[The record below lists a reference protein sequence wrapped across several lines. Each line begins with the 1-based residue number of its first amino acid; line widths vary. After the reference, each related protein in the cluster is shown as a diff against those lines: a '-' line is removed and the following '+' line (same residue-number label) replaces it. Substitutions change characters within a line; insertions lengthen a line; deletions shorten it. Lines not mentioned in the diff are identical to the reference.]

1 MMQKLCQQM
10 FMIIATI
17 CPAPELMHGA
27 QWGLFEERN
36 SVYPKPGSEG
46 SSLNPFNTET
56 GSFEPGS
63 GNFSA
68 PHNWTPYYIIA
79 GIVTVIAGGVMGY
92 KKYMQSQCEKTI
104 KKLQRYRETI
114 EQIATRYTQE
124 DHSLITPEQL
134 EQRFTTNQGQQPSN
148 PSIQQKLANVKLD
161 LSQIEQLIA
170 TIKTAKASW
179 KDYNPHQEAINTHA
193 DALLLIADESYKLL
207 KLLEHD
213 VAQGI
218 EPINLRILYHQ
229 IKTSFQQIIDNL
241 EYPKQLEQLIRLK
254 FTKEDYPYPHITCTA
269 QAKKAFGDLQAAE
282 LKVQSPKFSSFVQ
295 ESCALRT
302 KLQNLG
308 QKIAGTETFRQQLI
322 EKNRAQEIHA
332 QTVAAQQHARAEET
346 RARAEIER
354 VIEARRAND
363 LKEAELRQREKER
376 EAQIAQTLATAANAV
391 SHSSCNQKISALEQA
406 NATQRHNL
414 LRAQEEVN
422 RLTAVIRS
430 LQDSTNTMT
439 SNQSS
444 LVAKIQAQLN
454 KLEQEI
460 TRPPFNPESIETDND
475 QPGSPTQFMKWHQAI
490 LNKLKALRKE
500 LGSINNR

>member
-1 MMQKLCQQM
+1 MIHKLCQQM
-10 FMIIATI
+10 LMIIATI
-17 CPAPELMHGA
+17 CPTPGLMHSSQYHMHPNLGA
-27 QWGLFEERN
+27 
-36 SVYPKPGSEG
+36 EG
-46 SSLNPFNTET
+46 APRSSNPFNT
-56 GSFEPGS
+56 
-63 GNFSA
+63 A
-68 PHNWTPYYIIA
+68 PHNWTPYYIITGLTA
-79 GIVTVIAGGVMGY
+79 AVVGGIAAY

-104 KKLQRYRETI
+104 KKLQGYRETI

-148 PSIQQKLANVKLD
+148 PSIQQKLTNIKLD

-170 TIKTAKASW
+170 TIKTEKASW

-207 KLLEHD
+207 KSLEHD
-213 VAQGI
+213 VAQGV

-229 IKTSFQQIIDNL
+229 IKTSFQQVLDNL

-254 FTKEDYPYPHITCTA
+254 FTKEDYPYPHITCAA
-269 QAKKAFGDLQAAE
+269 QAKKAFTDLHAAE
-282 LKVQSPKFSSFVQ
+282 LKVQSSKFSSFVQ
-295 ESCALRT
+295 ESCTLRT

-332 QTVAAQQHARAEET
+332 QTVAAQQHARAEEQ
-346 RARAEIER
+346 RARNEIER
-354 VIEARRAND
+354 KEIERAQLNESRRTNE
-363 LKEAELRQREKER
+363 LKAEELKLRER
-376 EAQIAQTLATAANAV
+376 EITAQALHTVATAANAA
-391 SHSSCNQKISALEQA
+391 SHSSCNQKISTLEQA
-406 NATQRHNL
+406 NTTQRHNL

-439 SNQSS
+439 SSQSS
-444 LVAKIQAQLN
+444 HAAKIKAQLD